1 MVEFSKMS
9 MEANR
14 SGICQFA
21 GNGPWIAALSHP
33 QVKTSHSGWPE
44 DLRILCSSV
53 ILEEL
58 RPLKKTHFCLFCL
71 TFIFFLQNYHG
82 VPSSA
87 LRRLL

>member
-21 GNGPWIAALSHP
+21 GNSPRIAVLFHP

-44 DLRILCSSV
+44 DLQILCSSL

-58 RPLKKTHFCLFCL
+58 RPLKKPHLLVLLNFYILFTKL
-71 TFIFFLQNYHG
+71 
-82 VPSSA
+82 S
-87 LRRLL
+87 

>member
-21 GNGPWIAALSHP
+21 GNGPWIAVLSHP

-44 DLRILCSSV
+44 ALRILCSSV

-58 RPLKKTHFCLFCL
+58 RPLKKPHLLVCL
-71 TFIFFLQNYHG
+71 TFIFFLQNYHR